1 MKLRQTMLLM
11 GKDSSSI
18 SLLFSCC
25 IDASVQIHYVRLM
38 LFLQANS
45 TAFMNKA

>member
-25 IDASVQIHYVRLM
+25 IDASVQVLLRKINAV
-38 LFLQANS
+38 F
-45 TAFMNKA
+45 TD